1 MAAWLIAAI
10 ERLPPLVRRVGVAAT
25 AVLLLGGAITS
36 LTLEASTGGATH
48 TLAPTVV
55 QAPARRAPALPLPP
69 RVRPPVSRADLRLAD
84 RLARRFL
91 VSYLQFAYG
100 RGIAGS
106 VKGVTPGLRSQLLT
120 QRAQSTPAE
129 RGRHP
134 RVVSLATVGT
144 TPGFVVATATI
155 EDGGIAAYRLR
166 FTLQEHADRWL
177 VSSVQEG

>member
-1 MAAWLIAAI
+1 MAASLIAAI
-10 ERLPPLVRRVGVAAT
+10 ERLPPRVRRAGVAAT

-36 LTLEASTGGATH
+36 LTLEASTGGAARRT
-48 TLAPTVV
+48 TPTVY
-55 QAPARRAPALPLPP
+55 APSPRAPAARQLPP
-69 RVRPPVSRADLRLAD
+69 RVRSPVSRDDLRLAD

-100 RGIAGS
+100 RASGGS
-106 VKGVTPGLRSQLLT
+106 VEGVTPVLRSQLIA
-120 QRAQSTPAE
+120 QRRQSTPAE

-134 RVVSLATVGT
+134 RAVSLGTVGT

-155 EDGGIAAYRLR
+155 KDGGIAAYRLR
-166 FTLQEHADRWL
+166 FTLQEQADRWL

>member
-10 ERLPPLVRRVGVAAT
+10 ERLPPRVRRVGVAAT
-25 AVLLLGGAITS
+25 TVLLLGGAITS
-36 LTLEASTGGATH
+36 LTLEASSGGAARRSTP
-48 TLAPTVV
+48 AV
-55 QAPARRAPALPLPP
+55 QAPVRRAPGRPFQP
-69 RVRPPVSRADLRLAD
+69 RVRPPVPRADLHLAD

-91 VSYLQFAYG
+91 VSYLGFAYG
-100 RGIAGS
+100 RGSARS
-106 VKGVTPGLRSQLLT
+106 VTGVTPVLRSQLIA
-120 QRAQSTPAE
+120 QRAQATPAE

>member
-10 ERLPPLVRRVGVAAT
+10 ERLPPRARHAGVAAT
-25 AVLLLGGAITS
+25 VMLLLGGAITS
-36 LTLEASTGGATH
+36 LALEVSTGGAGRRSTPAVH
-48 TLAPTVV
+48 APS
-55 QAPARRAPALPLPP
+55 RRSPTRPLGP
-69 RVRPPVSRADLRLAD
+69 RVRPPVSRAGLRLAD
-84 RLARRFL
+84 RLAGRFL

-100 RGIAGS
+100 MGGGGS
-106 VKGVTPGLRSQLLT
+106 VKGVTPGLRSQLIA
-120 QRAQSTPAE
+120 QRAQATPAE

-144 TPGFVVATATI
+144 TPGFVVVIATI

-166 FTLQEHADRWL
+166 FTLQGQADRWR